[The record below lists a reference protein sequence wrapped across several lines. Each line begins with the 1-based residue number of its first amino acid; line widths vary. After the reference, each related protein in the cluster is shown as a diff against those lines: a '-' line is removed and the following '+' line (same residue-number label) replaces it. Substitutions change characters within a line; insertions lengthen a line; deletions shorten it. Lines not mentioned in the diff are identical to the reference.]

1 MTSRINIGPDGGPFI
16 AINENSGDIEL
27 EDNSGT
33 VVAKWDESASEWN
46 LQNNPLA
53 NVASLETSTVI
64 DSDTATT
71 YDVGD
76 DLVGG
81 VQNPLTQTLDAA
93 GNDVTNVGALG
104 TTTLNGG
111 GPVSEG
117 DGIERQIYVIA
128 NGASDPAGADPED
141 IIFEEEI

>member
-33 VVAKWDESASEWN
+33 VVAKWDESATQWDFVSN
-46 LQNNPLA
+46 DVA
-53 NVASLETSTVI
+53 NVAAL
-64 DSDTATT
+64 TAATGNITT
-71 YDVGD
+71 ANLTNLGQNVDAQSN
-76 DLVGG
+76 DL
-81 VQNPLTQTLDAA
+81 
-93 GNDVTNVGALG
+93 TNVGALG